1 MRPFIPR
8 RFLDLLQAALL
19 AGLALAGLPGRAQS
33 LAPPLSLD
41 QAVQASTARSQRVVA
56 AQAQTRAARER
67 VLAAGQLPD
76 PVLTFGVTGLPVNGR
91 DRFSLTRDS
100 DTQRS
105 IGVMQEF
112 TRDDKRLARSERAQR
127 EVEAAQIAQQ
137 ATRADLQ
144 RDTALAWIDR
154 SLQESLRE
162 WLRTGLA
169 QAEQQAEAAQT
180 LYRNGKGTQTD
191 VYAARA
197 AVEQQRDRIA
207 QTENQIAV
215 ATTRLARW
223 IGDDA
228 QRPLGARPAFV
239 LPAWTH
245 ADALPDALAPHLAR
259 HPQIAAAMQQQALA
273 ESDATLARAARQADW
288 SVGLN
293 YSQRGS
299 AYSNMVSLNVSVPFQ
314 WDPQNRQDRELAAR
328 LAGVER
334 ARAERED
341 VQRTHEAEVRTMLQE
356 WRSADE
362 RVQRYD
368 SALLPLA
375 EQRSAAALT
384 AYRSGSGSLPMLLD
398 ARRAEIE
405 VHIERL
411 RIEMDRARLWAQ
423 LTYLLPQDEPSDAM
437 PSSIASTVVRSAP

>member
-1 MRPFIPR
+1 MRSFIHR
-8 RFLDLLQAALL
+8 RFRDLLHVALL
-19 AGLALAGLPGRAQS
+19 GGVAVACLPGHAQS
-33 LAPPLSLD
+33 GSPPLSLD
-41 QAVQASTARSQRVVA
+41 QAVQAATAQSQRVVA

-67 VLAAGQLPD
+67 VPAAGQLPD
-76 PVLTFGVTGLPVNGR
+76 PVLTFGLNDLPVSGR

-105 IGVMQEF
+105 IGVVQEF

-127 EVEAAQIAQQ
+127 EVEAALIAQQ
-137 ATRADLQ
+137 ATRAELQ
-144 RDTALAWIDR
+144 RDTALAWIER
-154 SLQESLRE
+154 SLQEDLRE

-180 LYRNGKGTQTD
+180 RYRNGQGTQAD
-191 VYAARA
+191 VYAARGE
-197 AVEQQRDRIA
+197 VEQQRDRIA
-207 QTENQIAV
+207 QTENQVAV

-223 IGDDA
+223 IGNDA
-228 QRPLGARPAFV
+228 QRPLGARPAFA

-245 ADALPDALAPHLAR
+245 AEAMPGGLASHLAR

-288 SVGLN
+288 SVGIS
-293 YSQRGS
+293 YSQRGP

-334 ARAERED
+334 ARAELED
-341 VQRTHEAEVRTMLQE
+341 VQRSHDAEVRTMLQE

-362 RVQRYD
+362 RVRRYD

-384 AYRSGSGSLPMLLD
+384 AYRSGGGSLPMLLD
-398 ARRAEIE
+398 ARRAELV
-405 VHIERL
+405 VHIDRL

-423 LTYLLPQDEPSDAM
+423 LTYLLPEDEPSDAT
-437 PSSIASTVVRSAP
+437 PSSMASTAVRPAP